1 MLFPPP
7 VGPTS
12 PSTSP
17 FRTEKETP
25 RSASPLPSPPWE
37 KARPRTSRS
46 GGSPIPAPAHP
57 RGRRP
62 LPGGLRPVLGKLH
75 GQPQELVDPPHGG
88 APPLEEVDHP
98 SHRHRREGEH
108 REVRVEGDEPPEGE
122 GALDDGPS
130 PEEQDEGDAHAGE
143 QADRP
148 VERRGGPRDGQV
160 VPVIPLALPG
170 EPLLLPRLEGERLHQ
185 ADPGDVL
192 LQRRVHRG
200 ERLLDQAV
208 PPVEG
213 APVLPGEVHHR
224 GGDQQR
230 HAGEHGADPE
240 HEGDREQPG
249 DDASRRG

>member
-7 VGPTS
+7 VGPDQPEHLPFPHGEGDVPERLPAS
-12 PSTSP
+12 VSSVGEGEAADLEERRLPDPGPRRSSTGDV
-17 FRTEKETP
+17 
-25 RSASPLPSPPWE
+25 PSPASE
-37 KARPRTSRS
+37 RP
-46 GGSPIPAPAHP
+46 AF
-57 RGRRP
+57 
-62 LPGGLRPVLGKLH
+62 GKLH
-75 GQPQELVDPPHGG
+75 GKAQELVDPPHGG
-88 APPLEEVDHP
+88 VPALEEVDHP
-98 SHRHRREGEH
+98 PHRHRREGEH
-108 REVRVEGDEPPEGE
+108 REVRVEGDESSEGE
-122 GALDDGPS
+122 LALGDGPP
-130 PEEQDEGDAHAGE
+130 PEEQDEGDPRAGE
-143 QADRP
+143 QPDRP

-200 ERLLDQAV
+200 ERLLDLAV

-230 HAGEHGADPE
+230 T
-240 HEGDREQPG
+240 
-249 DDASRRG
+249 RR